1 MNFAKQLIKQAIK
14 DGHLLLFTTPDE
26 QYDYYGRTTNYHK
39 ALELL
44 EDVDC
49 QCLIKFGE
57 RIYAHK
63 KPRYRY
69 IDQWVICN
77 PYPDE
82 PEESVI
88 DYPCNGYVDNWF
100 KKNDPDTHPYLD
112 I

>member
-1 MNFAKQLIKQAIK
+1 MNYAKQLIRQAIK
-14 DGHLLLFTTPDE
+14 DGYLLLFTTPDE
-26 QYDYYGRTTNYHK
+26 QYDYYGKTTNYHK

-44 EDVDC
+44 EDVE

-69 IDQWVICN
+69 IDQWVICD
-77 PYPDE
+77 PYSDQ